1 MDKYLESFQS
11 KTSDQ
16 FEKIRAIF
24 KECQGLRNSIQEAG
38 QESQQNLFEE
48 SENKM
53 REFLH
58 DVLEEEMKG
67 QIKKIKLNWGVKKI
81 DNFDSCLKSIA
92 HNLLTRFWKN
102 K

>member
-38 QESQQNLFEE
+38 QEGQQNLFEE

-81 DNFDSCLKSIA
+81 DKFDSCLKSIA
-92 HNLLTRFWKN
+92 HNLFTRFWKN

>member
-1 MDKYLESFQS
+1 MFDKLVESKSLFPKRLPEETKKIRVEMDKYLESFQS

-38 QESQQNLFEE
+38 QEGQQNLFEE

-67 QIKKIKLNWGVKKI
+67 QIKKIKLN
-81 DNFDSCLKSIA
+81 
-92 HNLLTRFWKN
+92 
-102 K
+102 